1 MRGYRQWLNG
11 VRRRAAARSWLWR
24 EIERV
29 VSSVAKARVAR
40 VMRLRVARVAAI
52 IAAATILAAMIGVVA
67 RLTGSVAQAEQG
79 AQAGAPL
86 SGAPSGT
93 AHSTAS
99 SVTP

>member
-29 VSSVAKARVAR
+29 VSGIAKARVAR
-40 VMRLRVARVAAI
+40 VMRTRVARVAAVV
-52 IAAATILAAMIGVVA
+52 AAAAILAAMIGVVA
-67 RLTGSVAQAEQG
+67 RLTGSEAQAEQD

-86 SGAPSGT
+86 SGVPSGT
-93 AHSTAS
+93 AHSAVS